1 MLKPCEIRI
10 LKRILNIPNDI
21 NVSYVRVKNNKNP
34 ILKIFISIK
43 KEDKIKDQEFE
54 LIFKDREVTISKT
67 INRRVHKESTDLNKL
82 EKENQETNDFNLS
95 QIKKAL
101 NSEAVLSKSLSKII
115 ISEKQHR
122 EDYYEVKLMFLLTFE
137 LKKDVKII
145 IEEIRKELIEYKI
158 RNHIFIETGM
168 IIEKNIKNFISAF
181 MATNCKTPFCP
192 IEVKG
197 VDSKNF
203 ISEEFKSFIN
213 FTNKK
218 ELEEVSE
225 LLDVNFAI

>member
-1 MLKPCEIRI
+1 MIKPCEIRI

-21 NVSYVRVKNNKNP
+21 NVSYVKIKNNKNP

-43 KEDKIKDQEFE
+43 DQEFE
-54 LIFKDREVTISKT
+54 LIFKDREIIISKI
-67 INRRVHKESTDLNKL
+67 INRRVHKESTDLNQL

-95 QIKKAL
+95 EIKKAL
-101 NSEAVLSKSLSKII
+101 NSEAILSNSLSKIVI
-115 ISEKQHR
+115 NEKQYR
-122 EDYYEVKLMFLLTFE
+122 EDYYDIKLIFLLKFE
-137 LKKDVKII
+137 LKKDVNII
-145 IEEIRKELIEYKI
+145 IEEIRKELIEYNI
-158 RNHIFIETGM
+158 RNHVFIETGM
-168 IIEKNIKNFISAF
+168 IIEENMKNFISAF

-203 ISEEFKSFIN
+203 ISEEFKNFIN